1 MSTATTT
8 GSAAAAVSASRAQT
22 GAGGTIARTS
32 VARVVRSEFIKLRS
46 LRSTWLSLAGLFLAI
61 VAFGLI
67 SAAVSTGQVS
77 DPSAG
82 GPGFAGTSPLQTV
95 LSGANFGVLIV
106 AVLGVLVGAR
116 EYSSGMIRTSL
127 AAVPRRWPVLFGKV
141 VAFVSAVT
149 PVVLAGVLIAF
160 IGGTALLTGAGA
172 TSVAWSDP
180 HVASYVLGTVG
191 YLVGIGVLG
200 VGLGVLLRGIGTG
213 LGVLIGG
220 VLFVP
225 TLLSALLPDSWDAVL
240 KYLPSSAGNAFTGAV
255 TMGDSLTYDQGVAV
269 FVAWIVLTV
278 GGAVWA
284 LMRRD
289 A

>member
-1 MSTATTT
+1 MSTTTVPMTTSVEARAT
-8 GSAAAAVSASRAQT
+8 AEAP
-22 GAGGTIARTS
+22 RTS
-32 VARVVRSEFIKLRS
+32 VARVVRSEWIKMRS
-46 LRSTWLSLAGLFLAI
+46 MRSTWLTLAGLFAAI
-61 VAFGLI
+61 VAFGLV
-67 SAAVSTGQVS
+67 SAAVATGQVS

-95 LSGANFGVLIV
+95 LAGANFGVLIV

-127 AAVPRRWPVLFGKV
+127 AAVPRRWPVLLGKV
-141 VAFVSAVT
+141 VTFVAVVT
-149 PVVLAGVLIAF
+149 PVVLSGVLIAF
-160 IGGTALLTGAGA
+160 FAGTAILSGAGVE
-172 TSVAWSDP
+172 SVSWSDP
-180 HVASYVLGTVG
+180 DVASYVLGTVG

-200 VGLGVLLRGIGTG
+200 VALGVLLRGIGAG

-225 TLLSALLPDSWDAVL
+225 TLLSALLPDGWDSVL
-240 KYLPSSAGNAFTGAV
+240 KYLPSSAGNAFTGTQSA
-255 TMGDSLTYDQGVAV
+255 GEILTYGQGVAV
-269 FVAWIVLTV
+269 FLAWLTV
-278 GGAVWA
+278 AVLGAGAA

>member
-1 MSTATTT
+1 MSTVAVPTTARTTT
-8 GSAAAAVSASRAQT
+8 GTDAT
-22 GAGGTIARTS
+22 EARTS
-32 VARVVRSEFIKLRS
+32 VGRVIRSEWIKQRS
-46 LRSTWLSLAGLFLAI
+46 LRSTWLTLAGLFGAI

-67 SAAVSTGQVS
+67 SAAVASGQVS

-116 EYSSGMIRTSL
+116 EYSSGMIRASL
-127 AAVPRRWPVLFGKV
+127 AAVPRRWPVLLGKV
-141 VAFVSAVT
+141 VTFVALVT
-149 PVVLAGVLIAF
+149 PVVLSGVLIAF
-160 IGGTALLTGAGA
+160 FGGSALLTNGGVA
-172 TSVAWSDP
+172 SVSWSDP
-180 HVASYVLGTVG
+180 DVASYVLGTVG

-200 VGLGVLLRGIGTG
+200 VALGVLLRGIGAG

-225 TLLSALLPDSWDAVL
+225 TLLSAQLPESWDSVL
-240 KYLPSSAGNAFTGAV
+240 KFLPSSAGNAFTGTQTA
-255 TMGDSLTYDQGVAV
+255 GDALTYGQGVAV
-269 FVAWIVLTV
+269 FIAWLVLAV
-278 GGAVWA
+278 GGATVA

>member
-1 MSTATTT
+1 MSTVTVPTTT
-8 GSAAAAVSASRAQT
+8 NPTAIPTRDT
-22 GAGGTIARTS
+22 EARTS
-32 VARVVRSEFIKLRS
+32 VGRVVRSEWIKLRS
-46 LRSTWLSLAGLFLAI
+46 MRSTWLTLAGLFVAI

-67 SAAVSTGQVS
+67 SAAVASGQVTG
-77 DPSAG
+77 PSAG
-82 GPGFAGTSPLQTV
+82 GPALSGTSPLQTV

-106 AVLGVLVGAR
+106 AVLGVLIGAR

-127 AAVPRRWPVLFGKV
+127 AAVPRRWPVLLGKV
-141 VAFVSAVT
+141 VTFVAVVT
-149 PVVLAGVLIAF
+149 PVVLSGVLIAF
-160 IGGTALLTGAGA
+160 FGGTALLTNAGVA
-172 TSVAWSDP
+172 SVAWSDP

-200 VGLGVLLRGIGTG
+200 VALGVLLRGIGAG

-225 TLLSALLPDSWDAVL
+225 TLLIALLPDSWDSVL
-240 KYLPSSAGNAFTGAV
+240 KYLPSSAGNAFTGAQ
-255 TMGDSLTYDQGVAV
+255 TAGDALTYGQGVAV
-269 FVAWIVLTV
+269 FVAWLVLAV
-278 GGAVWA
+278 GGATVA

>member
-1 MSTATTT
+1 MSTTTVPMTTSVEARAT
-8 GSAAAAVSASRAQT
+8 AEAP
-22 GAGGTIARTS
+22 RTS
-32 VARVVRSEFIKLRS
+32 VARVVRSEWIKMRS
-46 LRSTWLSLAGLFLAI
+46 MRSTWLTLAGLFAAI
-61 VAFGLI
+61 VAFGLV
-67 SAAVSTGQVS
+67 SAAVATGQVS

-95 LSGANFGVLIV
+95 LAGANFGVLIV

-127 AAVPRRWPVLFGKV
+127 AAVPRRWPVLLGKV
-141 VAFVSAVT
+141 VSFVAVVT
-149 PVVLAGVLIAF
+149 PVVLSGVLIAF
-160 IGGTALLTGAGA
+160 FAGTAILSGAGVE
-172 TSVAWSDP
+172 SVSWSDP
-180 HVASYVLGTVG
+180 DVASYVLGTVG

-200 VGLGVLLRGIGTG
+200 VALGVLLRGIGAG

-225 TLLSALLPDSWDAVL
+225 TLLSALLPDGWDSVL
-240 KYLPSSAGNAFTGAV
+240 KYLPSSAGNAFTGTQSA
-255 TMGDSLTYDQGVAV
+255 GEILTYGQGVAV
-269 FVAWIVLTV
+269 FLAWLAVAVL
-278 GGAVWA
+278 GAGAA

>member
-1 MSTATTT
+1 MSTTALAATDVQPR
-8 GSAAAAVSASRAQT
+8 AADRDDV
-22 GAGGTIARTS
+22 RTS
-32 VARVVRSEFIKLRS
+32 VPRVIRSEWVKMRS
-46 LRSTWLSLAGLFLAI
+46 LRSTWLTLGGLFAAI

-67 SAAVSTGQVS
+67 SAAVATGQVAAPG
-77 DPSAG
+77 D
-82 GPGFAGTSPLQTV
+82 GPAFSGTSPLQTV
-95 LSGANFGVLIV
+95 LSGANFGVLLV

-127 AAVPRRWPVLFGKV
+127 ASVPRRWPVLLGKV
-141 VAFVSAVT
+141 AVFVGVVT
-149 PVVLAGVLIAF
+149 PVVLSAVLIAF
-160 IGGTALLTGAGA
+160 VAGTAILSGGGVE
-172 TSVAWSDP
+172 SVSWSDP
-180 HVASYVLGTVG
+180 DVASYVLGTAG

-200 VGLGVLLRGIGTG
+200 VALGVLLRGIGAG

-240 KYLPSSAGNAFTGAV
+240 KYLPSSAGNAFTGTQAV
-255 TMGDSLTYDQGVAV
+255 VDQLTYGQGVAV
-269 FVAWIVLTV
+269 FVGWLVLAV
-278 GGAVWA
+278 GGATVA

>member
-1 MSTATTT
+1 MSTTTAPAPSVVARAT
-8 GSAAAAVSASRAQT
+8 AEAP
-22 GAGGTIARTS
+22 RTS
-32 VARVVRSEFIKLRS
+32 VARVVRSEWIKMRS
-46 LRSTWLSLAGLFLAI
+46 MRSTWLTLIGLFASI

-67 SAAVSTGQVS
+67 SAAVASGQVS

-82 GPGFAGTSPLQTV
+82 GPAFAGTSPLQTV
-95 LSGANFGVLIV
+95 LAGANFGILIV

-127 AAVPRRWPVLFGKV
+127 AAVPRRWPVLLGKV
-141 VAFVSAVT
+141 VTFAAVVT

-160 IGGTALLTGAGA
+160 FGGTALLSGAGVE
-172 TSVAWSDP
+172 SVSWSDP
-180 HVASYVLGTVG
+180 DVAPYVLGTVG

-200 VGLGVLLRGIGTG
+200 VALGVLLRGIGAG
-213 LGVLIGG
+213 LGVLLGG

-225 TLLSALLPDSWDAVL
+225 TLLGALVPDSWDSVL
-240 KYLPSSAGNAFTGAV
+240 KYLPSNAGNAFTGAQ
-255 TMGDSLTYDQGVAV
+255 TGGDLLTYGQGVAV
-269 FVAWIVLTV
+269 FVAWVAVALL
-278 GGAVWA
+278 GAGMA